1 MASDVSGADEIAAL
15 IGREIGKPDLR
26 WSRYASD
33 DVANVFRGF
42 GFSMGAVREYVEG
55 FVVLDEGV
63 LFEQYA
69 TDKPSLGQFKIE
81 DFARTFAAVYRG

>member
-1 MASDVSGADEIAAL
+1 VASDVSGTDEIAAL

-42 GFSMGAVREYVEG
+42 GFSEGAVREYVEG
-55 FVVLDEGV
+55 FVALDEGV
-63 LFEQYA
+63 LYEQYA
-69 TDKPSLGQFKIE
+69 TDKEKLSRPADRWL
-81 DFARTFAAVYRG
+81 